1 MINLKKIVLT
11 FIAFIFTISLTVRS
25 ANAGNITINL
35 GHGNTEGSA
44 YDPLAKNLQN

>member
-1 MINLKKIVLT
+1 MFKFRKLVLT
-11 FIAFIFTISLTVRS
+11 FIALIFTTSITVQS

-44 YDPLAKNLQN
+44 YDPLAKKIC